1 MQNGKTFYNFLEI
14 LRERVHFSQTTSWT
28 KLENIKKKKRTEG
41 KKKKYWHVDT
51 INLRF
56 YSHIRFYTTI
66 SYIQPPLRD
75 PEAFSRL
82 PAKKVRAWRK
92 QGIKKGVAVL
102 WRNFL
107 CAFKTPR
114 ASKGGDGVRI
124 FPELLFERQKFHSRL
139 NLVIG
144 WRTSI

>member
-1 MQNGKTFYNFLEI
+1 MQNGRI
-14 LRERVHFSQTTSWT
+14 LQFPQNSSWT
-28 KLENIKKKKRTEG
+28 NACLANNLLNKTGDKRRKEST
-41 KKKKYWHVDT
+41 WHVDT

-114 ASKGGDGVRI
+114 ATKGGDGVRI

>member
-1 MQNGKTFYNFLEI
+1 MEEYYNFLKI
-14 LRERVHFSQTTSWT
+14 LRERMPRKQS
-28 KLENIKKKKRTEG
+28 LEQNWRQKKERRST
-41 KKKKYWHVDT
+41 WHVDT

-114 ASKGGDGVRI
+114 ATKGGDGVRI

-144 WRTSI
+144 WRISI

>member
-1 MQNGKTFYNFLEI
+1 MEEYYNFLKI
-14 LRERVHFSQTTSWT
+14 LRMNECMPRKQSLEQNWRQKKERRST
-28 KLENIKKKKRTEG
+28 
-41 KKKKYWHVDT
+41 WHVDT

-114 ASKGGDGVRI
+114 ATKGGDGVRI

>member
-1 MQNGKTFYNFLEI
+1 MKLDAKWRNTTISSKFFVNECMPRKQSLEQNWRQKK
-14 LRERVHFSQTTSWT
+14 ERRST
-28 KLENIKKKKRTEG
+28 
-41 KKKKYWHVDT
+41 WHVDT

-114 ASKGGDGVRI
+114 ATKGGDGVRI